1 MFCVNRNGCSHS
13 GNLKFPSVR
22 KAVTYSDLDYRKVW
36 YRLKR
41 GYSLYNE
48 ILIFKRSYH

>member
-1 MFCVNRNGCSHS
+1 MFCINRYGCIHS
-13 GNLKFPSVR
+13 GNRTFPSIG
-22 KAVTYSDLDYRKVW
+22 KAAAYSELDYRKVW